1 MQDEVTRVEAVRY
14 LQGVSGHGVF
24 STLFL
29 VVSAALLWWGRLGI
43 AVVTVVVAFGIA
55 LNGLSIYAWDRLRER
70 FEAAVDDGTAPD
82 RTLTPYRLSPE
93 MKAELLA
100 GATMIGTLCVGFV
113 AATALPRL
121 VGVRGALWLSMLLL
135 GLGNLAGLALA
146 SRRGSRS

>member
-1 MQDEVTRVEAVRY
+1 
-14 LQGVSGHGVF
+14 VF

-29 VVSAALLWWGRLGI
+29 VVSAALLWWGRLGT

-70 FEAAVDDGTAPD
+70 FEAAVGGAAPD
-82 RTLTPYRLSPE
+82 RALTPYRLSPE